1 MIGGGARAGLGA
13 DFGDMLQRPLIR
25 HSGAELGPAFGAA
38 RLGLLAAEGGD
49 PAQFCSRPPVAE
61 VLEPQPELVE
71 SYRDLL
77 QRYRRLYPALQEE
90 FQRKH
95 D

>member
-1 MIGGGARAGLGA
+1 
-13 DFGDMLQRPLIR
+13 MLQRPLIR

-38 RLGLLAAEGGD
+38 RLGLLAAEGGTHSLSLV
-49 PAQFCSRPPVAE
+49 PMARI
-61 VLEPQPELVE
+61 LEPQPELME
-71 SYRDLL
+71 TYRDLL
-77 QRYRRLYPALQEE
+77 ERYRRLYPALQEE